1 MYIYIYCKCVYCD
14 CICIYIYIMLQIA
27 RFLLHEL
34 LMRYAGMVD
43 FEYNSGATLDVA
55 TSSIRDNLKSL
66 GSYQTT
72 RDTLFGKWKP
82 LQKHSWLFRGCSC
95 TVARC
100 HVLWKFWRSNV
111 SARMAPQSLVQGGII
126 FIYIYIFVLVP
137 LYKHMHIQKN
147 AYR

>member
-1 MYIYIYCKCVYCD
+1 
-14 CICIYIYIMLQIA
+14 MLQIA

-111 SARMAPQSLVQGGII
+111 SARMAPQSLVQGGVKLHGWGLSTAYACKS
-126 FIYIYIFVLVP
+126 FSGCFQELPRTATVAWVLAESWF
-137 LYKHMHIQKN
+137 LSLT
-147 AYR
+147 

>member
-1 MYIYIYCKCVYCD
+1 
-14 CICIYIYIMLQIA
+14 MLQIA

-82 LQKHSWLFRGCSC
+82 LQQHSWLFRGCSC

-126 FIYIYIFVLVP
+126 FIDIYIYIY
-137 LYKHMHIQKN
+137 LYLYLYINICTYKKMHIDRLIQGLASN
-147 AYR
+147 VDEYIYID